1 MLSDFLTLELYF
13 SAEESALFFE
23 DLAKHHDNSD
33 IKKALKK
40 GDVLCKQI
48 LFGPDRGRM
57 LYRLSEQGRA
67 KILG

>member
-13 SAEESALFFE
+13 GDTESALFFE
-23 DLAKHHDNSD
+23 DLTKHHKNSD

-40 GDVLCKQI
+40 GDVLCRCL

-57 LYRLSEQGRA
+57 LYSLSAQGRA
-67 KILG
+67 KATP